1 MKEAQARRQE
11 LMSQAVQKEKEAG
24 QLEEWFRSMEADSYR
39 ERLRGSQERLK
50 VLKTARDSLE
60 DDLKRLQ
67 GLTRRDTEESLRGYQ
82 QYFRDAMETIEK
94 ELDQYQKSYLIVS
107 NIFEN
112 GGNGL

>member
-1 MKEAQARRQE
+1 
-11 LMSQAVQKEKEAG
+11 
-24 QLEEWFRSMEADSYR
+24 MEADSYR